1 MAAIN
6 PIQLQK
12 FLKDMDYPAAKDEL
26 VRHAEQQGADEN
38 ARSVLERL
46 PDQEYQTPADVSE
59 AVGKLE

>member
-12 FLKDMDYPAAKDEL
+12 FLKGMDYPATKDEL

>member
-12 FLKDMDYPAAKDEL
+12 FLKGMDYPAAKDEL